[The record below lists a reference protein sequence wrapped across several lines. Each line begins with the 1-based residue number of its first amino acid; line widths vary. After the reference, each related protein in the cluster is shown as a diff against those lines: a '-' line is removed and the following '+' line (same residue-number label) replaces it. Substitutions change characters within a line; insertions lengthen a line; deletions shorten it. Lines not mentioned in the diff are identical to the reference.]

1 MGGVINIVTRKMH
14 DNGVNTNIHM
24 GYGSYNTLESEF
36 TSRIRKGRFSSV
48 VSGSYNRTD
57 GHRNNMEFERY
68 GGYAKLGYEMTG
80 NWNLRGDINITHFNA
95 SYPGPITAPLLD
107 GDQRITRG

>member
-48 VSGSYNRTD
+48 VSGRIIVQTGIVIIWSL
-57 GHRNNMEFERY
+57 NNTEDMQ
-68 GGYAKLGYEMTG
+68 
-80 NWNLRGDINITHFNA
+80 N
-95 SYPGPITAPLLD
+95 
-107 GDQRITRG
+107 